1 MRNSLFHSDFEEVRN
16 IKNIYSTKEEVGSIL
31 KILLERLNKKNKE
44 VEIGHTCSTC
54 KHRCTETWTTPD
66 WGFEEVWHN
75 WCSLD
80 KKYMETKYSQGNRK
94 HFSEPCGHWEISDY
108 FKEK

>member
-1 MRNSLFHSDFEEVRN
+1 MTEKEMMIISEQISKQEGRKYPCSNQVVVCGFF
-16 IKNIYSTKEEVGSIL
+16 STEEEVGSIL
-31 KILLERLNKKNKE
+31 KIPLERLNKKNKE

-80 KKYMETKYSQGNRK
+80 
-94 HFSEPCGHWEISDY
+94 
-108 FKEK
+108 